1 MADKHR
7 KKLLDYYSDFNASQR
22 QSLLDYA
29 GYLHQLIPEK
39 NTPLPEPKAI
49 TPARDETVVGAMQ
62 RLSESYSMVNK
73 DHILHELSALMAQHM
88 LQGRAADE
96 VIKDIEA
103 VFNRQYQRLLDKQA
117 D

>member
-1 MADKHR
+1 MADQQR
-7 KKLLDYYSDFNASQR
+7 KKLLDYYSEFNAAQR

-29 GYLHQLIPEK
+29 GYLHQSSPEK
-39 NTPLPEPKAI
+39 TAPLPEPLTIA
-49 TPARDETVVGAMQ
+49 PARGETVVGAMQ

-96 VIKDIEA
+96 VIQDIEK
-103 VFNRQYQRLLDKQA
+103 VFKRQYQRMLDKQEE
-117 D
+117 